1 MAAEINDTLQKIP
14 VINQIAKWTNQLK
27 LPGLDGFTLYDLLSL
42 YSIGILKGTFS
53 SRAGAIAF
61 SFFMA
66 IFPFLL
72 FILNL
77 IPFVWFIDNFQ
88 QELLNYLEELLPPQT
103 SGLFQD
109 IFYDIANNPRAGLL
123 SVVFILSV
131 FLMSNGVNAI
141 FTGFEFSYHTKI
153 NRTIVRQYIVAVGI
167 AIIIAF
173 LLLIAVIATIYFTVI
188 IEQFNSLGVV
198 GDSLILAKYGR
209 YAILVAVLVLGIS
222 ILYYFGTKEG
232 RKTRFF
238 SIGSFFTAILI
249 ILTTYLFSIYVENF
263 SAYNKLY
270 GSIGALLILMLYIW
284 LNSNILLL
292 GFELNGTLYNLK
304 QKSKS
309 LDA

>member
-1 MAAEINDTLQKIP
+1 MAVEISDSLKKIP
-14 VINQIAKWTNQLK
+14 VICSIAYRMNETK
-27 LPGLDGFTLYDLLSL
+27 LPGFEGFTLYDLFSL
-42 YSIGILKGTFS
+42 YIIGILKGTFS
-53 SRAGAIAF
+53 TRAGSIAF

-103 SGLFQD
+103 AGLFQD

-123 SVVFILSV
+123 SFVFLLSI

-141 FTGFEFSYHTKI
+141 FTGFEFSYHTRF
-153 NRTIVRQYIVAVGI
+153 NRTIIRQYMVAVGVALI
-167 AIIIAF
+167 VAT
-173 LLLIAVIATIYFTVI
+173 LLLIAVIATVYLTFVI
-188 IEQFNSLGVV
+188 DQFKSLGVV
-198 GDSLILAKYGR
+198 GDSLLLAKYGR
-209 YAILVAVLVLGIS
+209 FAILVLVLILGIS
-222 ILYYFGTKEG
+222 TLYYFGTKEG

-238 SIGSFFTAILI
+238 SLGTFFTTILI

-292 GFELNGTLYNLK
+292 GFELNGSLYNLK
-304 QKSKS
+304 RKSKY
-309 LDA
+309 

>member
-1 MAAEINDTLQKIP
+1 MAKEISDTLKKIP
-14 VINQIAKWTNQLK
+14 VVSRLAYWSNQLN
-27 LPGLDGFTLYDLLSL
+27 LPGLEGFTLYDLLSL
-42 YSIGILKGTFS
+42 YTSGIIKGTFS
-53 SRAGAIAF
+53 TRAGSIAF

-77 IPFVWFIDNFQ
+77 IPFVWFIDDFQ

-103 SGLFQD
+103 AGLFQD

-123 SVVFILSV
+123 SFVFLLSV

-153 NRTIVRQYIVAVGI
+153 NRSIIRQYFVAVGV
-167 AIIIAF
+167 AIIVAF
-173 LLLIAVIATIYFTVI
+173 LLLIAVIATVYFSYLI
-188 IEQFNSLGVV
+188 DQFKSLGVV
-198 GDSLILAKYGR
+198 GDSIVLAKYGR
-209 YAILVAVLVLGIS
+209 FAILILVLVLGIS
-222 ILYYFGTKEG
+222 TLYYFGTKEG

-238 SIGSFFTAILI
+238 SLGSFFTTVLI

-292 GFELNGTLYNLK
+292 GFELNGSIYNLK
-304 QKSKS
+304 QKCKN
-309 LDA
+309 